1 MNFRSLKILSRSA
14 AFELDNESC
23 YFSDSLYKL
32 YLNGKIVV
40 QDGNTN
46 VFSIY
51 NLVPDTQYELTLN
64 DGSTKKSLLFKTPM
78 ESFLLDVTKFGAVPD
93 GKTDC
98 TAALQAAVL
107 CCPSGGT
114 VCFPAGVYVS
124 GPLFLKS
131 DCTLLLEKDAV
142 ILGIPD
148 RKHYPILPGVTLS
161 ADEQSEYYLGT
172 WEGNPLSSYASLI
185 TGVNVQNVNITG
197 EGILDANAQ
206 NGDWWVDEKH
216 KRGAWRPRTIFL
228 NHCKN
233 VTIHGVTIR
242 NSYSW
247 TLHSY
252 FCCELQCLDISI
264 WNPPDSPNTDGI
276 DTESC
281 EQVEMIGSHISVGDD
296 CISIKSGKIF
306 MGLARRTPSR
316 TTIIRNC
323 FMERGH
329 GGVAIGS
336 EVAAGVYDVHIT
348 QCLMRYT
355 DRGLRVKTR
364 RGRGRLAVLDGIFLE
379 NIRMEH
385 VLTPIAVNMFYFCDP
400 DGHSAY
406 VYSKEPLP
414 VDERTPSI
422 GRLVCRKVRC
432 TDCSVAGV
440 YLYGLPEMPIEE
452 VRLEDLFISFSPD
465 AKEGFAAMMDYVE
478 KIRCRGVFARNV
490 HLLQLKDVI
499 VEGGWIPEIDVEG
512 IAQLKKET

>member
-1 MNFRSLKILSRSA
+1 MSFRPIKVLSRSA
-14 AFELDNESC
+14 VFELDNESC
-23 YFSDSLYKL
+23 YFADLSYDLCLDGKL
-32 YLNGKIVV
+32 VV
-40 QDGNTN
+40 QGGDTN
-46 VFSIY
+46 VFSLY
-51 NLVPDTQYELTLN
+51 DLMPDTQYEITLN
-64 DGSTKKSLLFKTPM
+64 DGYAKESLLFQTAV
-78 ESFLLDVTKFGAVPD
+78 ESFLLDVTKFGAAGD
-93 GKTDC
+93 GETDC
-98 TAALQAAVL
+98 TAALQAAIL
-107 CCPSGGT
+107 CCPSNGT
-114 VCFPAGVYVS
+114 VCFPAGVYAS

-131 DCTLLLEKDAV
+131 DCTLLLEKNAV

-148 RKHYPILPGVTLS
+148 RKRYPILPGVTLA

-197 EGILDANAQ
+197 EGTLDANAQ

-216 KRGAWRPRTIFL
+216 KRGAWRPRTVFL

-233 VTIHGVTIR
+233 VTIHGVTMH

-247 TLHSY
+247 TLHPY

-281 EQVEMIGSHISVGDD
+281 EQVEIIGAHISVGDD
-296 CISIKSGKIF
+296 CISVKSGKLF

-316 TTIIRNC
+316 KTIIRNC

-348 QCLMRYT
+348 QCLMRCT

-364 RGRGRLAVLDGIFLE
+364 RGRGRLAVMDGIFLE

-385 VLTPIAVNMFYFCDP
+385 VLTPLSVNMFYFCDP

-422 GRLVCRKVRC
+422 GRLVCREVRC

-452 VRLEDLFISFSPD
+452 VTLEDIFISFTPD
-465 AKEGFAAMMDYVE
+465 AAAGFAAMMDHVE
-478 KIRCRGVFARNV
+478 KLRCRGVFARNV
-490 HLLQLKDVI
+490 RLLHLKNVI
-499 VEGGWIPEIDVEG
+499 VEGGQKPDVDLDG
-512 IAQLKKET
+512 ISQLNEET